1 MRTDSPRHAHFGN
14 PAVICGFHRLEELSG
29 GLNWFAPPLASL
41 SSGSA
46 V

>member
-1 MRTDSPRHAHFGN
+1 MRTDSPRHARFGT

-29 GLNWFAPPLASL
+29 CLPWFAPLLDSL
-41 SSGSA
+41 SRSGA